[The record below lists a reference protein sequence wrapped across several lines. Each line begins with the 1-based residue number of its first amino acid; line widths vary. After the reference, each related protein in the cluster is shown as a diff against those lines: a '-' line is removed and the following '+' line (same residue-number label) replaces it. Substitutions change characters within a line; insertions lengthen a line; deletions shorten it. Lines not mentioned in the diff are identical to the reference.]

1 MNDTRRVLVIDD
13 STTVCS
19 VVEKILRSCGF
30 EKIEVMQDGKA
41 ALSRMIESPFHI
53 IICDWEME
61 PMSGVD
67 ILKEVRS
74 NPITKSVSFILMSAK
89 KEPHWIMA
97 AKKAG
102 ADSMLTKPFDA
113 HTLKSKIAQLTR

>member
-1 MNDTRRVLVIDD
+1 MTDTRRVLVIDD
-13 STTVCS
+13 SQTVCS
-19 VVEKILRSCGF
+19 VVEKLLRSCGF
-30 EKIEVMQDGKA
+30 ENVEVMQDGKA
-41 ALSRMIESPFHI
+41 ALARMLESPFHI

-67 ILKEVRS
+67 VLKEVRG
-74 NPITKSVSFILMSAK
+74 NPVMKNVAFILMSAK

-102 ADSMLTKPFDA
+102 ADSLLRKPFDA
-113 HTLKSKIAQLTR
+113 HTLKSKIAELGR